1 MLDVDTAQ
9 STGIGTRYRS
19 VVSFADTDPGSDG
32 RVAAAMAVAA
42 AEDAHLTV
50 LALRYQPDLAS
61 YPFGDAGVGVIAKFF
76 DENHRDAER
85 AAAAAEASIA
95 AAGLRGEALPCVTV
109 FSNVEHQV
117 NAVARFADLAVLNP
131 PYGAGTPRT
140 TADLLEA
147 VLYECDIPALIMPE
161 GAPAPDTARVLIGW
175 DGSRQALRAVRGA
188 MPYLRRA
195 GLVEIC
201 MVDPLAERP
210 GERLAV
216 MLSRHGVK
224 AEITVLARPVGSISQ
239 EIMRHARETG
249 AGLVVMGAYGHS
261 RFRESVLGG
270 VTRDTLEVVPLPLL
284 VAH

>member
-1 MLDVDTAQ
+1 MPDADAGRKAGLA
-9 STGIGTRYRS
+9 TRYRS
-19 VVSFADTDPGSDG
+19 VVSFADTDPGSDA
-32 RVAAAMAVAA
+32 RLAAAMAVAD

-50 LALRYQPDLAS
+50 LTLRYQPDVPS
-61 YPFGDAGVGVIAKFF
+61 YPFGDGGAGMIARFF
-76 DENHRDAER
+76 EENQREAER
-85 AAAAAEASIA
+85 AAAAAEAAIS
-95 AAGLRGEALPCVTV
+95 AAGVRGEALPCVTV
-109 FSNVEHQV
+109 FSNLEHRV
-117 NAVARFADLAVLNP
+117 NVVARFADLAVMNP
-131 PYGAGTPRT
+131 PYGKETPRT
-140 TADLLEA
+140 TAELLEA

-201 MVDPLAERP
+201 MVDPMAERP

-216 MLSRHGVK
+216 MLSRHEVK

-270 VTRDTLEVVPLPLL
+270 VTRDTLEAVQLPLL